1 MGEFATTNRSNIP
14 FSYPPTRLFLYARLV
29 LPSFPTESGG
39 LSVFPMRRWHVSIAS
54 NFSTDLIY
62 SRADGGSGIT
72 RTLVLSLW
80 RRVRVS
86 LIEDNSLLAVK
97 LIAGLEDELGSLQA
111 ELRSIRGVMKID
123 DRNRQE
129 YPRLWYVP
137 LVKRDSSRST
147 PTGSGENR
155 RGDRR

>member
-1 MGEFATTNRSNIP
+1 MSRLHLIFLLILFTPVLMEAQESPERW
-14 FSYPPTRLFLYARLV
+14 SYPYG
-29 LPSFPTESGG
+29 EG
-39 LSVFPMRRWHVSIAS
+39 
-54 NFSTDLIY
+54 
-62 SRADGGSGIT
+62 
-72 RTLVLSLW
+72 
-80 RRVRVS
+80 RVS

-137 LVKRDSSRST
+137 LVKGIRPEVRQQALERIAAAT
-147 PTGSGENR
+147 VVEFAGPILG
-155 RGDRR
+155 